1 MLCLLET
8 WHGVCHK
15 WHRIHGEDSYTLGTY
30 FCAKHGGIQSVWKI
44 NSCFQRLHG
53 VQKSRCSS
61 YCTRSAWAIC
71 LIIYLMRLLN
81 TALKALCT
89 YRLLAKLTFAKPL
102 TWYQRHRTLKLF
114 FSSCRDVLTK
124 FSELRV
130 SIVGLIDIPAEVSL
144 GLYTKTNMFDLCLSK
159 DNKIVNSWDDYSYIG
174 NGGSCY
180 QSIDRCRLVC
190 I

>member
-1 MLCLLET
+1 
-8 WHGVCHK
+8 
-15 WHRIHGEDSYTLGTY
+15 
-30 FCAKHGGIQSVWKI
+30 
-44 NSCFQRLHG
+44 
-53 VQKSRCSS
+53 
-61 YCTRSAWAIC
+61 
-71 LIIYLMRLLN
+71 MRLLN